1 MELRKTGFMIRSRW
15 HLPLLLGL
23 LAVATPLAASD
34 IQQVLFNFVK
44 PMAVV
49 GITLEDAD
57 LPSATA
63 EAAPEGDILRRVT
76 FSPAQRP
83 TLRMSPAQG
92 RWDWS
97 AADYV
102 SLRIQNAMSW
112 DMTLEV
118 AIEGEQ
124 GALGLQAS
132 IELPAGPPQ
141 TLLVPLRAVS
151 PEALGMRAGPPMPQM
166 VEGQRVLLAPRVE
179 GSLDRAR
186 VGALSLSLRSPQ
198 APQSILL
205 GRFGIRTGRAV
216 ERSILTGL
224 IDRYGQYSRA
234 DWPEKIR
241 SDEQLRSAYAAE
253 AAQLRDW
260 ERQTPARDRF
270 GGLLGGPVFEA
281 SGFFRT
287 EKRGGRWWLVTP
299 EGHPFWSLGVNA
311 VTADGSRTY
320 VEGREPMF
328 AELPAEGEPLA
339 AFFGEGDDRRGV
351 AAQAGRRFGHGRWF
365 DFLGANR
372 QRIAPQASADQ
383 LAGEWRQRTL
393 ERLSAWG
400 FNSLGNWSDPALA
413 AQARMPY
420 SLPLSIAGD
429 YATVSSGF
437 DWWGAMPDPFDPRFA
452 MAAERVIAIAA
463 RDHRDDPWLLGY
475 YADNE
480 LAWAGRDG
488 SAQARYG
495 LAFGALTLS
504 MDSPAKRA
512 FVKQL
517 KAKYLGH
524 EALAEAWGIELAAW
538 EALEAPGYA
547 APLPGEGHPAIAEDY
562 SAFLRLY
569 ADAYFKTL
577 RDALQWHAPNHLLLG
592 GRFAVSTPEAI
603 TSCARYCDLLSFNLY
618 TPLPGQ
624 GLDDSLLA
632 RLDKPVLIS
641 EFHFGSRDRG
651 PFWGGVSEA
660 ANERA
665 RGDSYRT
672 FLEAALKSPYIV
684 GAHWFQYLDQP
695 ASGRLLDGENGH
707 IGLVGITGL
716 PFAGFVDTV
725 RRSNLAALSRLSAM
739 ARSMPAVEP
748 LPPREDS
755 AGS

>member
-1 MELRKTGFMIRSRW
+1 
-15 HLPLLLGL
+15 
-23 LAVATPLAASD
+23 
-34 IQQVLFNFVK
+34 
-44 PMAVV
+44 
-49 GITLEDAD
+49 
-57 LPSATA
+57 
-63 EAAPEGDILRRVT
+63 
-76 FSPAQRP
+76 
-83 TLRMSPAQG
+83 
-92 RWDWS
+92 
-97 AADYV
+97 
-102 SLRIQNAMSW
+102 
-112 DMTLEV
+112 
-118 AIEGEQ
+118 
-124 GALGLQAS
+124 
-132 IELPAGPPQ
+132 
-141 TLLVPLRAVS
+141 
-151 PEALGMRAGPPMPQM
+151 
-166 VEGQRVLLAPRVE
+166 
-179 GSLDRAR
+179 
-186 VGALSLSLRSPQ
+186 
-198 APQSILL
+198 
-205 GRFGIRTGRAV
+205 
-216 ERSILTGL
+216 
-224 IDRYGQYSRA
+224 
-234 DWPEKIR
+234 
-241 SDEQLRSAYAAE
+241 
-253 AAQLRDW
+253 
-260 ERQTPARDRF
+260 
-270 GGLLGGPVFEA
+270 
-281 SGFFRT
+281 
-287 EKRGGRWWLVTP
+287 
-299 EGHPFWSLGVNA
+299 
-311 VTADGSRTY
+311 
-320 VEGREPMF
+320 MF

-495 LAFGALTLS
+495 LAFGALRLS

-517 KAKYLGH
+517 KAKYLRH
-524 EALAEAWGIELAAW
+524 EALAQAWGIELAAW

-624 GLDDSLLA
+624 GLDDSAGAAGQAGADQRVPLRLA
-632 RLDKPVLIS
+632 
-641 EFHFGSRDRG
+641 GSRSVLGWRQRG
-651 PFWGGVSEA
+651 G
-660 ANERA
+660 
-665 RGDSYRT
+665 
-672 FLEAALKSPYIV
+672 
-684 GAHWFQYLDQP
+684 Q
-695 ASGRLLDGENGH
+695 
-707 IGLVGITGL
+707 
-716 PFAGFVDTV
+716 
-725 RRSNLAALSRLSAM
+725 
-739 ARSMPAVEP
+739 
-748 LPPREDS
+748 
-755 AGS
+755 

>member
-1 MELRKTGFMIRSRW
+1 M
-15 HLPLLLGL
+15 
-23 LAVATPLAASD
+23 
-34 IQQVLFNFVK
+34 
-44 PMAVV
+44 
-49 GITLEDAD
+49 
-57 LPSATA
+57 
-63 EAAPEGDILRRVT
+63 
-76 FSPAQRP
+76 
-83 TLRMSPAQG
+83 
-92 RWDWS
+92 
-97 AADYV
+97 
-102 SLRIQNAMSW
+102 
-112 DMTLEV
+112 
-118 AIEGEQ
+118 
-124 GALGLQAS
+124 
-132 IELPAGPPQ
+132 
-141 TLLVPLRAVS
+141 
-151 PEALGMRAGPPMPQM
+151 
-166 VEGQRVLLAPRVE
+166 
-179 GSLDRAR
+179 
-186 VGALSLSLRSPQ
+186 
-198 APQSILL
+198 
-205 GRFGIRTGRAV
+205 

-413 AQARMPY
+413 AQTRMPY

-495 LAFGALTLS
+495 LAFRSLDAVHGQS
-504 MDSPAKRA
+504 
-512 FVKQL
+512 
-517 KAKYLGH
+517 
-524 EALAEAWGIELAAW
+524 
-538 EALEAPGYA
+538 
-547 APLPGEGHPAIAEDY
+547 GE
-562 SAFLRLY
+562 
-569 ADAYFKTL
+569 
-577 RDALQWHAPNHLLLG
+577 
-592 GRFAVSTPEAI
+592 
-603 TSCARYCDLLSFNLY
+603 
-618 TPLPGQ
+618 
-624 GLDDSLLA
+624 A
-632 RLDKPVLIS
+632 RLRQAIESQVP
-641 EFHFGSRDRG
+641 G
-651 PFWGGVSEA
+651 P
-660 ANERA
+660 
-665 RGDSYRT
+665 
-672 FLEAALKSPYIV
+672 
-684 GAHWFQYLDQP
+684 
-695 ASGRLLDGENGH
+695 
-707 IGLVGITGL
+707 
-716 PFAGFVDTV
+716 
-725 RRSNLAALSRLSAM
+725 
-739 ARSMPAVEP
+739 
-748 LPPREDS
+748 
-755 AGS
+755 

>member
-1 MELRKTGFMIRSRW
+1 
-15 HLPLLLGL
+15 
-23 LAVATPLAASD
+23 
-34 IQQVLFNFVK
+34 
-44 PMAVV
+44 
-49 GITLEDAD
+49 
-57 LPSATA
+57 
-63 EAAPEGDILRRVT
+63 
-76 FSPAQRP
+76 
-83 TLRMSPAQG
+83 
-92 RWDWS
+92 
-97 AADYV
+97 
-102 SLRIQNAMSW
+102 
-112 DMTLEV
+112 MTLEV

-124 GALGLQAS
+124 GAPGLQAS
-132 IELPAGPPQ
+132 IDLPPGPPQ
-141 TLLVPLRAVS
+141 TLVMPLRAIA
-151 PEALGMRAGPPMPQM
+151 PEDFGMRAGVPMPVTQD
-166 VEGQRVLLAPRVE
+166 GQRLLLASKVTGELNR
-179 GSLDRAR
+179 SQ
-186 VGALSLSLRSPQ
+186 VGAVKLFLTSPKAAQ
-198 APQSILL
+198 DILV
-205 GRFGIRTGRAV
+205 GRFGTRAGNDEYHKAYTGIV
-216 ERSILTGL
+216 DGFGQSTRS
-224 IDRYGQYSRA
+224 
-234 DWPEKIR
+234 DWPEKVK
-241 SDEQLRSAYAAE
+241 SAEQLANAWKGE

-328 AELPAEGEPLA
+328 AELPAEDEPLA

-351 AAQAGRRFGHGRWF
+351 AAQAGPCVRQWPLVRFLCRQPLPRRWWA
-365 DFLGANR
+365 D
-372 QRIAPQASADQ
+372 QASADQ

-452 MAAERVIAIAA
+452 MAAERAIAIAA

-480 LAWAGRDG
+480 LAWAGRGDD
-488 SAQARYG
+488 SAQAHFA
-495 LAFGALTLS
+495 LAFGTLTLS

-592 GRFAVSTPEAI
+592 PRFAVSTPEAL

-618 TPLPGQ
+618 TYRCRGRASTPTTC
-624 GLDDSLLA
+624 A
-632 RLDKPVLIS
+632 AWT
-641 EFHFGSRDRG
+641 SRC
-651 PFWGGVSEA
+651 
-660 ANERA
+660 
-665 RGDSYRT
+665 
-672 FLEAALKSPYIV
+672 
-684 GAHWFQYLDQP
+684 
-695 ASGRLLDGENGH
+695 
-707 IGLVGITGL
+707 
-716 PFAGFVDTV
+716 
-725 RRSNLAALSRLSAM
+725 
-739 ARSMPAVEP
+739 
-748 LPPREDS
+748 
-755 AGS
+755 

>member
-1 MELRKTGFMIRSRW
+1 M
-15 HLPLLLGL
+15 
-23 LAVATPLAASD
+23 
-34 IQQVLFNFVK
+34 
-44 PMAVV
+44 
-49 GITLEDAD
+49 
-57 LPSATA
+57 
-63 EAAPEGDILRRVT
+63 
-76 FSPAQRP
+76 
-83 TLRMSPAQG
+83 
-92 RWDWS
+92 
-97 AADYV
+97 
-102 SLRIQNAMSW
+102 
-112 DMTLEV
+112 
-118 AIEGEQ
+118 
-124 GALGLQAS
+124 
-132 IELPAGPPQ
+132 
-141 TLLVPLRAVS
+141 
-151 PEALGMRAGPPMPQM
+151 
-166 VEGQRVLLAPRVE
+166 
-179 GSLDRAR
+179 
-186 VGALSLSLRSPQ
+186 
-198 APQSILL
+198 
-205 GRFGIRTGRAV
+205 

-253 AAQLRDW
+253 AAQLHDW
-260 ERQTPARDRF
+260 ERRTPARDRF

-413 AQARMPY
+413 AQARMPQPAAVDRRRLRHGQQRFRLVGSHAR
-420 SLPLSIAGD
+420 SLRPALRHGRRARHRHRCSR
-429 YATVSSGF
+429 
-437 DWWGAMPDPFDPRFA
+437 PPR
-452 MAAERVIAIAA
+452 RSLAA
-463 RDHRDDPWLLGY
+463 RLLRRQRTG
-475 YADNE
+475 
-480 LAWAGRDG
+480 LGRARRLG
-488 SAQARYG
+488 LARYG

-624 GLDDSLLA
+624 GLDDSCW
-632 RLDKPVLIS
+632 R
-641 EFHFGSRDRG
+641 GWTSRC
-651 PFWGGVSEA
+651 
-660 ANERA
+660 
-665 RGDSYRT
+665 
-672 FLEAALKSPYIV
+672 
-684 GAHWFQYLDQP
+684 
-695 ASGRLLDGENGH
+695 
-707 IGLVGITGL
+707 
-716 PFAGFVDTV
+716 
-725 RRSNLAALSRLSAM
+725 
-739 ARSMPAVEP
+739 
-748 LPPREDS
+748 
-755 AGS
+755 